1 MSKMFYLFGKQYKG
15 LIGHLIFIWL
25 TIIIASVAILA
36 VYYTEK
42 KIEKKVNDRLSSSLI
57 LYLTPNT
64 DTERLIQDLLM
75 KYKIINKFS
84 LITGLESIV
93 KLEKEF
99 DLSNLQK
106 WVMPENLSDYIVLT
120 IKGEEFSLKEFL
132 QMIDRFSND
141 PRIASVDYNKSEI
154 NRLGKIKSLLY
165 QYKYYPFFI
174 IIFVA
179 SFQLFLFRRLIR
191 NRQKEKWKLWKQ
203 KGYKHLYKI
212 PHLLIETVILFLV
225 ISLSL
230 LIPIYFLQDKIYQ
243 LFDIQVLELNLGW
256 YGVFC
261 LLGVYIFISLINL
274 ISKDEPKG

>member
-36 VYYTEK
+36 VYYAEK
-42 KIEKKVNDRLSSSLI
+42 KIEKKINDCLSSSLI

-132 QMIDRFSND
+132 QMIDRFSSD
-141 PRIASVDYNKSEI
+141 PRITSVDYNKSEI

-203 KGYKHLYKI
+203 KGYKYLYKI

-225 ISLSL
+225 IFLSL

-274 ISKDEPKG
+274 ISKDESKG

>member
-1 MSKMFYLFGKQYKG
+1 MFYLFGKQYKG

-36 VYYTEK
+36 VYYAEK
-42 KIEKKVNDRLSSSLI
+42 KIEKKINDCLSSSLI

-132 QMIDRFSND
+132 QMIDRFSSD
-141 PRIASVDYNKSEI
+141 PRITSVDYNKSEI

-203 KGYKHLYKI
+203 KGYKYLYKI

-225 ISLSL
+225 IFLSL

-274 ISKDEPKG
+274 ISKDESKG